1 MRADGRI
8 GDNRPMAYTPVPNQ
22 PTVRL
27 LATLK
32 ESGQPVF
39 EEVPVDVL
47 GPNRYRLL
55 ASPGILD
62 GLAAGDVFTVDP
74 ISHLYRVHERGGN
87 LCVQVWYPGLDLAGR
102 VDAELVPAVVAM
114 GGTLDGREQ
123 ELSSFTIPLSAG
135 MASIET
141 LLNDWVDHADG
152 ATWSFGNAYEE
163 DGVTPLDWLT
173 EALGAG

>member
-1 MRADGRI
+1 M
-8 GDNRPMAYTPVPNQ
+8 GDNGAMTGTPDPNQ

-27 LATLK
+27 LAALK

-39 EEVPVDVL
+39 EEVPVEVL

-62 GLAAGDVFTVDP
+62 GLAAGDTFTVDP
-74 ISHLYRVHERGGN
+74 ISHLYRVHEHGGN
-87 LCVQVWYPGLDLAGR
+87 LCVQVWYPGLDLGGR
-102 VDAELVPAVVAM
+102 VDAELVPGVLEL

-135 MASIET
+135 IPAIET
-141 LLNDWVDHADG
+141 LFNDWVDGADG
-152 ATWSFGNAYEE
+152 ATWSFGNGYDE
-163 DGVTPLDWLT
+163 DGITPLPWLA
-173 EALGAG
+173 EALGAP

>member
-1 MRADGRI
+1 MSSG
-8 GDNRPMAYTPVPNQ
+8 PTPNQ

-27 LATLK
+27 LAALK

-39 EEVPVDVL
+39 EEVPVEVL
-47 GPNRYRLL
+47 GPARYRLL

-62 GLAAGDVFTVDP
+62 GLAAGDVFVVDP
-74 ISHLYRVHERGGN
+74 ISSLYRVKEHGGN

-102 VDAELVPAVVAM
+102 VDAELAPGVTAL

-123 ELSSFTIPLSAG
+123 ELTSFTIPLAAG
-135 MASIET
+135 IPVIEV
-141 LLNDWVDHADG
+141 LLNGWVDSADG

-163 DGVTPLDWLT
+163 DGVTPLPWLS
-173 EALGAG
+173 EALGSE

>member
-1 MRADGRI
+1 MSSSPA
-8 GDNRPMAYTPVPNQ
+8 PNQ

-27 LATLK
+27 LAALK

-39 EEVPVDVL
+39 EEVPVEVL
-47 GPNRYRLL
+47 GPARYRLL

-62 GLAAGDVFTVDP
+62 GLAAGDVFVVDP
-74 ISHLYRVHERGGN
+74 ISSLYRVKEHGGN

-102 VDAELVPAVVAM
+102 VDAELAPGVTAL

-123 ELSSFTIPLSAG
+123 ELTSFTISLAAG
-135 MASIET
+135 IPVIEA
-141 LLNDWVDHADG
+141 LLNGWVDSADG

-163 DGVTPLDWLT
+163 DGVTPLPWLS
-173 EALGAG
+173 EALSSE

>member
-1 MRADGRI
+1 MPASSE
-8 GDNRPMAYTPVPNQ
+8 PNQ

-27 LATLK
+27 LAALK

-39 EEVPVDVL
+39 EEVPVEVL

-62 GLAAGDVFTVDP
+62 GLAAGDTFTVDP
-74 ISHLYRVHERGGN
+74 ESHLYRVHEHGGN

-102 VDAELVPAVVAM
+102 VDAELVPAVTAM

-123 ELSSFTIPLSAG
+123 ELSSFTIPLTAG
-135 MASIET
+135 MAAIER
-141 LLNDWVDHADG
+141 LFNDWVDRVDG

-163 DGVTPLDWLT
+163 DGATPLAWLA
-173 EALGAG
+173 EELGSA

>member
-1 MRADGRI
+1 M
-8 GDNRPMAYTPVPNQ
+8 PTSFEPNQ

-27 LATLK
+27 LAALK

-39 EEVPVDVL
+39 EEVPVEVL

-62 GLAAGDVFTVDP
+62 GLAAGDTFTVDP
-74 ISHLYRVHERGGN
+74 ESHLYRVHEHGGN

-102 VDAELVPAVVAM
+102 VDAELVPAVTAM

-123 ELSSFTIPLSAG
+123 ELSSFTIPLTAG
-135 MASIET
+135 MAAIER
-141 LLNDWVDHADG
+141 LFNDWVDRVDG

-163 DGVTPLDWLT
+163 DGVTPLAWLA
-173 EALGAG
+173 EALGSA